1 MSRVGKRPIT
11 VPAGVEVLIEGN
23 EVTVKGPKGELR
35 RAISHDMILSL
46 QDGVLTVSRPTDSRI
61 HRSLHGLT
69 RSLLDNMVVGVSQG
83 FQKDLELTGVGY
95 RVQKSEDN
103 LVIQVGYS
111 QPVEFVPPEGIT
123 IITNAPNRASVL
135 GMDKELVG
143 QVAAKIRAVRP
154 PDPYLG
160 KGIRYAGE
168 QIRRKAGK
176 AGKLGRRK

>member
-35 RAISHDMILSL
+35 RTISHDMILSL

-69 RSLLDNMVVGVSQG
+69 RSLLDNMVLGVSQG
-83 FQKDLELTGVGY
+83 FQKNLELTGVGY

-123 IITNAPNRASVL
+123 ITTDAPNRASVS
-135 GMDKELVG
+135 GIDKELVG